1 MNTPRILGRREAMPV
16 SVRLSDFDR
25 SMLSGDLGEAP
36 RFAMSVVVRMAE
48 AVGASDLISVEQA
61 HIDACALMSRS
72 NLDFVTRLAD
82 AGGRVRVLTTL
93 NMVSLDLQHWA
104 RLGVPR
110 AFAEQ
115 ASTIAAAYVRLG
127 CVPTWSCAPY
137 QGYLTP
143 RFGQQIAWG
152 ESNAVVYANSV
163 LGARTNRYADFMD
176 VCAAITGR
184 VPDAGLHRTE
194 NRRGDVVVRLPDEDR
209 SAWTSPAAWAALGYL
224 IGELVGTRIP
234 VLDGLPAPA
243 TGEQLKALGAAAASS
258 GAVEM
263 FHAVGI
269 TPEAPDLETALH
281 GGTAADNLV
290 LTRRMLR
297 DAWDRMSSVPA
308 GEPVDAVILGC
319 PHFSYAEFA
328 ELAEAIREVGSSRAH
343 PGVQLLVLTD
353 STAHALA
360 SRGGLTDEIARFG
373 ATIALDTCPFHS
385 PIVADGAKSVMTNSG
400 KCAYYAPGELG
411 ASIAF
416 GTLRD
421 CVRSA
426 ASGVV
431 TREESP
437 WARR

>member
-1 MNTPRILGRREAMPV
+1 VG
-16 SVRLSDFDR
+16 VRLSGFDR
-25 SMLSGDLGEAP
+25 SMLSGDHGEAA
-36 RFAMSVVVRMAE
+36 RFAMSVVVRMADAVE
-48 AVGASDLISVEQA
+48 APDLISVEQA
-61 HIDACALMSRS
+61 HIDACALMSQS
-72 NLDFVTRLAD
+72 NLDFVSRLAD
-82 AGGRVRVLTTL
+82 AGGHVRVPTTL

-104 RLGVPR
+104 QLGVPS

-115 ASTIAAAYVRLG
+115 ATTIAEAYVRLG

-176 VCAAITGR
+176 VCAAIAGR
-184 VPDAGLHRTE
+184 VPNVGLHRTE
-194 NRRGDVVVRLPDEDR
+194 NRRGEVVVRLPEMGS

-224 IGELVGTRIP
+224 IGEVVGTRIP
-234 VLDGLPAPA
+234 VLEGLPSPA
-243 TGEQLKALGAAAASS
+243 AGEQLKALGAAAASS
-258 GAVEM
+258 GTLQM

-269 TPEAPDLETALH
+269 TPEAPDVRTALH
-281 GGTAADNLV
+281 GCTAVETLV
-290 LTRRMLR
+290 LTEKMLR
-297 DAWDRMSSVPA
+297 DVWDRMSPVPA
-308 GEPVDAVILGC
+308 GERLDAVILGC

-328 ELAEAIREVGSSRAH
+328 SLTAGIRELDAPHVD
-343 PGVQLLVLTD
+343 PDVQLLILTD
-353 STAHALA
+353 STSLALA
-360 SRGGLTDEIARFG
+360 SRGGLADEVVRFG

-385 PIVADGAKSVMTNSG
+385 PIVADGARVVMTNSG

-421 CVRSA
+421 CIRSA

-431 TREESP
+431 TREESL
-437 WARR
+437 WGRR